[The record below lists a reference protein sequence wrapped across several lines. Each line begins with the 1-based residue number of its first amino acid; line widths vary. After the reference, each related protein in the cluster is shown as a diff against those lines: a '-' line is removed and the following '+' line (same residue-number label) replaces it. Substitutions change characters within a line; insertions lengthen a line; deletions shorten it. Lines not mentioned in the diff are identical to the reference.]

1 MEKNRL
7 TTRDKLKTYF
17 ETGKYP
23 TQSQF
28 SDLIDLLRL
37 KDDILT
43 NRELVTLANSLEAIE
58 NTFIY
63 YYTSEVG
70 DLKLPVVISSK
81 DEEDQMITVE
91 ETVGGSERRYLYG
104 SPPYTIRVKEFS
116 EGKLNEN
123 EYYFLGY
130 QLNSA
135 YMITRLFGNN
145 LQTIPDGF
153 ELGVLNE
160 KKMPIQIFKQNF
172 GKQINVVNTGIKFI
186 NNTEIPIRYRIE
198 SGNWSDGFKAEDTV
212 TDHYDLWDY
221 LSFYYEADLSGSSQ
235 SVNCEIYDVDN
246 DRLLSTTS
254 LLAGQSSSYWG
265 GGQNLREIRNI
276 RIECNYHTG
285 EK

>member
-91 ETVGGSERRYLYG
+91 ETFGGSERRYLFG
-104 SPPYTIRVKEFS
+104 SAPYTIRAKEFS
-116 EGKLNEN
+116 GGKLNGN
-123 EYYFLGY
+123 EYYSLVY
-130 QLNSA
+130 QLNQA
-135 YMITRLFGNN
+135 YTITRLFGNN

-153 ELGVLNE
+153 EFGVLND
-160 KKMPIQIFKQNF
+160 KKMPIQILKQNF
-172 GKQINVVNTGIKFI
+172 GKEINVVNTGVKFI

-198 SGNWSDGFKAEDTV
+198 AGNWSDGFKAADTI

-221 LSFYYEADLSGSSQ
+221 LSFYYDADLSGSSQ
-235 SVNCEIYDVDN
+235 SVNCEIYDADN
-246 DRLLSTTS
+246 DKLLSTTS
-254 LLAGQSSSYWG
+254 LLAGQSSNYWG
-265 GGQNLREIRNI
+265 GSQYLREIRNI
-276 RIECNYHTG
+276 RIECHYAAG
-285 EK
+285 K

>member
-1 MEKNRL
+1 MEKNKL

-37 KDDILT
+37 KEDILT

-63 YYTSEVG
+63 YFASNVKG
-70 DLKLPVVISSK
+70 LKLPIVISSE
-81 DEEDQMITVE
+81 DEEDQIITFE
-91 ETVGGSERRYLYG
+91 ETLGDFERRYLFG
-104 SPPYTIRVKEFS
+104 SAPYTIRVKEFLG
-116 EGKLNEN
+116 GKLNVN
-123 EYYFLGY
+123 EYYNLEY
-130 QLNSA
+130 QLDRT
-135 YMITRLFGNN
+135 YTITRLFGNN

-153 ELGVLNE
+153 ELGVLSD
-160 KKMPIQIFKQNF
+160 KKMSVGIYTRDF
-172 GKQINVVNTGIKFI
+172 GKQINIINTDVRFN

-198 SGNWSDGFKAEDTV
+198 SQYWGDGFKAEDTV

-221 LSFYYEADLSGSSQ
+221 LFFYYDADLSGSSQ
-235 SVNCEIYDVDN
+235 SVNCEIYDADN
-246 DRLLSTTS
+246 NKLLSTTS
-254 LLAGQSSSYWG
+254 LLAGQSSNSWG
-265 GGQNLREIRNI
+265 GSQYLREIRNI
-276 RIECNYHTG
+276 RIECSYHVG

>member
-1 MEKNRL
+1 MEKNKL

-37 KDDILT
+37 KEDILT
-43 NRELVTLANSLEAIE
+43 NRELVTLANSLESIE

-63 YYTSEVG
+63 YYANSIE

-91 ETVGGSERRYLYG
+91 ETFGDSERRYLFG
-104 SPPYTIRVKEFS
+104 STPYTIRVKEFS
-116 EGKLNEN
+116 GGKLNVN
-123 EYYFLGY
+123 EYYNLMY
-130 QLNSA
+130 QLDRA
-135 YMITRLFGNN
+135 YTITRLFGNN

-153 ELGVLNE
+153 ELGVLNRE
-160 KKMPIQIFKQNF
+160 KMLIQIFKQDF
-172 GKQINVVNTGIKFI
+172 GKQINVVNTNIKFI

-198 SGNWSDGFKAEDTV
+198 SGNWGDGFKAEDTV

-221 LSFYYEADLSGSSQ
+221 LSFYYNADLSASSQ
-235 SVNCEIYDVDN
+235 SVNCEIYDADN
-246 DRLLSTTS
+246 DKLLSTTS
-254 LLAGQSSSYWG
+254 LPAGQNNSYWG
-265 GGQNLREIRNI
+265 GGQYLREIRNI
-276 RIECNYHTG
+276 RIECNY
-285 EK
+285 